1 MYAWYKSRY
10 KMHQQTDWNNQRSW
24 TDIEQRQV
32 YNAERIGYGLYYEK
46 PNNSLPVAFIRHMK
60 R

>member
-46 PNNSLPVAFIRHMK
+46 PNN
-60 R
+60 